1 MHLYGQD
8 SMTIDPHTLRPAE
21 DVPLGGLPSADPTLL
36 GNAPLEVAV
45 IEIRYTARTDE
56 ITPEV
61 AAAFR
66 DDLVENTGGGLPEH
80 STHRPTA
87 DEDRLRGQRRFP
99 GGSGV
104 QWVANCFRGRS
115 TRHAHARH
123 PDHAGQPLRAVG
135 PTSMKAS
142 ANRSGRISRTV
153 SQAIVGAPHRSAV
166 RRPLP

>member
-21 DVPLGGLPSADPTLL
+21 DVPLGGLPSADSTLL

-66 DDLVENTGGGLPEH
+66 DDLVENTGV
-80 STHRPTA
+80 
-87 DEDRLRGQRRFP
+87 DF
-99 GGSGV
+99 
-104 QWVANCFRGRS
+104 N
-115 TRHAHARH
+115 
-123 PDHAGQPLRAVG
+123 
-135 PTSMKAS
+135 
-142 ANRSGRISRTV
+142 NY
-153 SQAIVGAPHRSAV
+153 
-166 RRPLP
+166 

>member
-21 DVPLGGLPSADPTLL
+21 DVPLGAASADPTLL

-66 DDLVENTGGGLPEH
+66 DDLVENTGWT
-80 STHRPTA
+80 S
-87 DEDRLRGQRRFP
+87 
-99 GGSGV
+99 
-104 QWVANCFRGRS
+104 
-115 TRHAHARH
+115 
-123 PDHAGQPLRAVG
+123 RAFN
-135 PTSMKAS
+135 PPS
-142 ANRSGRISRTV
+142 NSR
-153 SQAIVGAPHRSAV
+153 
-166 RRPLP
+166 